1 MIEAKSLDFDISSI
15 AIGQKKLIE
24 NLSYQLYPG
33 SIQLLKA
40 PNGTGKSVLLSILA
54 GYDEGI
60 DGLEITATYS
70 IGGESF
76 HIPKDI
82 KLYRKH
88 ARQKFGFLS
97 HRLFEE
103 SFVVKFGEEISF
115 ITQKYIIIPDEIN
128 KTIGYLKAH
137 NDEDLLVEN
146 MSKGHRQLMAI
157 TDVLSEYENFELL
170 LLDEPTSYMSDN
182 NLEIFLQQLLHI
194 TRVSACSVLIASNDE
209 RLFNKGFSEISISK
223 KEKRKIEVQLPA
235 PVPSLPAIHSISIR
249 IKGNPI
255 GQTGKLPFC
264 FNEIIN
270 ENESVLVT
278 GNNGTG
284 KTTFLNVCA
293 GLVPIKGKI
302 EYYCGNNRI
311 KRGQLFPN
319 YLSFLFQ
326 EPLNYEFRYSVDE
339 ILCKLEN
346 QGGFPFL
353 DNLYKDILNYY
364 SVLGTQNPK
373 TLSSGQLRMLW
384 IVSMLGWSGRWLLDE
399 PDASFDAKSIELFLD
414 ILNIHLANK
423 GTVIIVTHNKELYKD
438 YHFRTIEL

>member
-54 GYDEGI
+54 GYDDGI

-70 IGGESF
+70 IGSESF
-76 HIPKDI
+76 QIPKDI
-82 KLYRKH
+82 KQYRKY
-88 ARQKFGFLS
+88 ARKKTGYLS

-103 SFVVKFGEEISF
+103 SFAVKFGEEISF
-115 ITQKYIIIPDEIN
+115 VTQKYTTIPDEIN
-128 KTIGYLKAH
+128 KTIEYLKAH

-157 TDVLSEYENFELL
+157 TDVLSEYENYELL
-170 LLDEPTSYMSDN
+170 LLDEPSSYMSDN
-182 NLEIFLQQLLHI
+182 NLEIFLQQLRHI

-209 RLFNKGFSEISISK
+209 RLFNKGFYEISISN

-235 PVPSLPAIHSISIR
+235 PVPSLPAIRSISIR

-264 FNEIIN
+264 FDEIIS

-293 GLVPIKGKI
+293 GLTPIKGKI
-302 EYYCGNNRI
+302 EHYCGNNRI
-311 KRGQLFPN
+311 KRSQLFPN

-339 ILCKLEN
+339 LLCKLEN
-346 QGGFPFL
+346 QNGFPFL
-353 DNLYKDILNYY
+353 DNLHKDILNYY
-364 SVLGTQNPK
+364 SVSGTQNPK

-399 PDASFDAKSIELFLD
+399 PDASLDAKSIELFLG